1 MTARHIAQHAA
12 FATLFVAGSASLAAA
27 QPSMRGRGPNPDAPK
42 LMVSA
47 CHTPDKIL
55 AVQCADRIRSEI
67 EGAVSF
73 RTLSVMPKADV
84 ENTLTASGYDPS
96 VGLAAGDAIALAKQ
110 LKADYYINASV
121 EKAGAGYKITA
132 AAVLSRDANMAQ
144 PLGVFEAPKF
154 EDAAKLVSKAFQDVL
169 NKTGDN
175 QKACFMMGRERK
187 YADAAKEAA
196 AGIKEYPKSAWLR
209 YCQLGLMKD
218 QKAPA
223 AEITKLVE
231 EIRDIDPASKA
242 AWQEL
247 VMLYDAAGNKEKK
260 VEALMALR
268 AADPTNARLTADII
282 NDLAAMG
289 QFDKARPIAEK
300 GVADNPGNIDLI
312 RPYWLILINAK
323 EYKTALN
330 VGKQMATMDTA
341 TADTAYFYKMIGAA
355 NADSN
360 FAEAADLAN
369 KASLKFPAATDFPLY
384 AVTFYRKAGN
394 AAASLAAAK
403 RALAANPK
411 LKDLR
416 SSVAAALLAET
427 PPKFDDAILMVK
439 EMIAAGEDKNQIGPL
454 SVQAANVFRVWATP
468 DSMKARGAD
477 ADAIRAATIKAYETA
492 AWADTLAKGTPAEA
506 QGKFIMGVAALGV
519 GQIYLTD
526 AGDIG
531 RKLSEDVKAQK
542 PNAAQQTAMVN
553 AAYPQACALANKAD
567 DYFTIASGAVPAGG
581 RFAPQ
586 AAQQV
591 MGSLMT
597 LNGYVEQMT
606 KAYCKK

>member
-1 MTARHIAQHAA
+1 MTARHFAQNAA
-12 FATLFVAGSASLAAA
+12 FATLLVAGSASLAAA

-73 RTLSVMPKADV
+73 RTLSVMAKADV

-96 VGLAAGDAIALAKQ
+96 VGLAPGDAIALAKQ

-121 EKAGAGYKITA
+121 EKVGAGYKINA

-154 EDAAKLVSKAFQDVL
+154 EDAAKLVSRAFSDAL
-169 NKTGDN
+169 SKTGDN
-175 QKACFMMGRERK
+175 QKACFTMGRERK

-196 AGIKEYPKSAWLR
+196 AGLKDYPKSAWLR

-231 EIRDIDPASKA
+231 EIRDIDPQSKA

-268 AADPTNARLTADII
+268 AADPTNARLTADIV

-289 QFDKARPIAEK
+289 QFDKARPLAEK
-300 GVADNPGNIDLI
+300 GVAENPGNIDLI
-312 RPYWLILINAK
+312 RPYWLILMNAK
-323 EYKTALN
+323 EYKTALS
-330 VGKQMATMDTA
+330 VGKQMATMDSA

-360 FAEAADLAN
+360 FAEAADLSS
-369 KASLKFPAATDFPLY
+369 KAALKYPSVADFPLY
-384 AVTFYRKAGN
+384 AVTFYRKAGDN
-394 AAASLAAAK
+394 AKSLAAAK
-403 RALAANPK
+403 SALAANPK

-416 SSVAAALLAET
+416 ASVAAALLAEN
-427 PPKFDDAILMVK
+427 PPKFNDAIAMVK
-439 EMIAAGEDKNQIGPL
+439 DMIVNGEDKNQIAGIA
-454 SVQAANVFRVWATP
+454 VQAGNVMRTWIDTL
-468 DSMKARGAD
+468 KAKGAD
-477 ADAIRAATIKAYETA
+477 ATALKATTLAAYATT
-492 AWADTLAKGTPAEA
+492 AWADTLAKGTTLEA
-506 QGKFIMGVAALGV
+506 QGKFVMGVTALSV
-519 GQIYLTD
+519 GQLFLTE

-531 RKLSEDVKAQK
+531 RKLSDDIKAQK
-542 PNAAQQTAMVN
+542 PDAAKQKAMIDE
-553 AAYPQACALANKAD
+553 AYPRACALANQAN
-567 DYFTIASGAVPAGG
+567 DYFVTAQGAVPAGG
-581 RFAPQ
+581 RFNPQ

>member
-1 MTARHIAQHAA
+1 MTARHFAQNAA
-12 FATLFVAGSASLAAA
+12 FATLLVAGSASLVAA

-110 LKADYYINASV
+110 LKADYYINAFV
-121 EKAGAGYKITA
+121 EKVGAGYKITA

-154 EDAAKLVSKAFQDVL
+154 EDAAKLVSRAFSDAL

-187 YADAAKEAA
+187 YADALKEVAS
-196 AGIKEYPKSAWLR
+196 GLKDYPKSAWLR
-209 YCQLGLMKD
+209 YCQLGVMKD

-231 EIRDIDPASKA
+231 EIRDIDPQSKA

-268 AADPTNARLTADII
+268 AADPTNAKLTADIV

-289 QFDKARPIAEK
+289 QFDKARPLAEK

-323 EYKTALN
+323 EYKTALT

-341 TADTAYFYKMIGAA
+341 TADTSYFYKMIGAA

-360 FAEAADLAN
+360 FAEAADLSN
-369 KASLKFPAATDFPLY
+369 RASLKFPAATDFPLY
-384 AVTFYRKAGN
+384 AVTFYRRAGN

-416 SSVAAALLAET
+416 ASVATALLAES
-427 PPKFDDAILMVK
+427 PPKFDDAIAMVK
-439 EMIAAGEDKNQIGPL
+439 DMIVNGEDKNQVAGVA
-454 SVQAANVFRVWATP
+454 VQAGNVMRTWVDTL
-468 DSMKARGAD
+468 KARGAD
-477 ADAIRAATIKAYETA
+477 AAALKATTLAAYATT
-492 AWADTLAKGTPAEA
+492 AWADTLAKGTTLES
-506 QGKFIMGVAALGV
+506 QGKFVMGVTALSV
-519 GQIYLTD
+519 GQIYLTE

-531 RKLSEDVKAQK
+531 RKLSDDIKAQK
-542 PNAAQQTAMVN
+542 PDAARQKAMIDE
-553 AAYPQACALANKAD
+553 AYPRACALANQAN
-567 DYFTIASGAVPAGG
+567 DYFVTAQGAVPAGG
-581 RFAPQ
+581 RFNPQ